1 MMITI
6 DVSFHFSSSVY
17 KPKQICVRF
26 LVAMVRRMF
35 IPYFSKLRGPPR
47 IRMQVQGIR
56 GKRFYKIVAANQR
69 DPRDGKH
76 IEVLGSYAP
85 HTSSGSEEIRLRF
98 TRIKFWLAVGA
109 FISPSMRSLLGLAN
123 LIPSA
128 PPPFGRRTMG
138 QHHLLQQISK
148 EQAEKRKLLL
158 QSFYKNP
165 DPVDFYPLESADDA
179 SMDDSDTKDDGRKS
193 RPAVRRVRRILY

>member
-1 MMITI
+1 
-6 DVSFHFSSSVY
+6 
-17 KPKQICVRF
+17 
-26 LVAMVRRMF
+26 MVRRMF

-56 GKRFYKIVAANQR
+56 GKRYYKIVAANQR

-76 IEVLGSYAP
+76 MEVLGSYSP
-85 HTSSGSEEIRLRF
+85 HTSSGHEEVRLRF

-109 FISPSMRSLLGLAN
+109 FISPSMRSLLGLAY
-123 LIPSA
+123 LIPSP

-138 QHHLLQQISK
+138 QYHLLQQISK

-165 DPVDFYPLESADDA
+165 DPVEFYPPESSENAYIDA
-179 SMDDSDTKDDGRKS
+179 SDSEDPGRTTHS
-193 RPAVRRVRRILY
+193 AIQRVRRILH